1 MLFFLRMPLWIPS
14 VLKPSALNNEGLE
27 GITFIGPLL
36 AACSSKAVSSLLPS
50 SFMLFA
56 ALAMHAMCRSSSEN
70 TVSSKQSFIF
80 HVFVNC
86 LSISI
91 IKKPAWHFIF
101 SSIQRTCLNKISRCM
116 NSQLM
121 TIVFKL
127 WTYFE
132 GILKELWTYFE
143 GIMQI
148 FWRHAERI

>member
-1 MLFFLRMPLWIPS
+1 MPLWNPSFLRSAALNNGGLKGLLFCKCPYGILHFYGLQLSTMKALNAVLLRAPLWIPS

-50 SFMLFA
+50 MFMLFA

-91 IKKPAWHFIF
+91 IKKPA
-101 SSIQRTCLNKISRCM
+101 
-116 NSQLM
+116 
-121 TIVFKL
+121 
-127 WTYFE
+127 
-132 GILKELWTYFE
+132 
-143 GIMQI
+143 
-148 FWRHAERI
+148 